1 MENNCIVGI
10 TGSKGFIGKHL
21 YAHLSILSD
30 KFKVISIDRSAFEN
44 ASELDEL
51 VSKCHIVIHLAAVN
65 RAENI
70 DFLYRENI
78 NLAQK
83 LANSL
88 GRSDSKARV
97 IFASSIQENTES
109 VYGRSKAKS
118 KTVLLESAL
127 ERGATF
133 TSLIIPNVF
142 GPFSKPNYNTF
153 IATFSHNLISNV
165 EPKIIENSRVDLIYI
180 DHLIRLII
188 ENFEDSVDFERI
200 IKPDITITVKE
211 VLNKLKVFKNLYLE
225 NGQIPKM
232 KDAFELNLFN
242 TFRSF
247 IDEKTFFP
255 FPLTKNTDLRG
266 SFVEIVKLGV
276 GGQVSYSTTKPGV
289 TRGNHFH
296 TRKIE
301 RFCVIKGQAKVEL
314 RKFDKSESVQFSL
327 NGKYPSF
334 VDMPIWYTHNITN
347 IGDDELITIFW
358 INEIFDPND
367 SDTYM
372 LVV

>member
-1 MENNCIVGI
+1 MVGI

-21 YAHLSILSD
+21 SVHLSFLSD
-30 KFKVISIDRSAFEN
+30 QYTVIPIDRSAFDN
-44 ASELDEL
+44 LLELDEL
-51 VSKCHIVIHLAAVN
+51 VSKCHIIIHLAAVN

-70 DFLYRENI
+70 DFLYNENI
-78 NLAQK
+78 K
-83 LANSL
+83 LAEKLASSL
-88 GRSDSKARV
+88 ERSASKARV
-97 IFASSIQENTES
+97 IFASSIQEKTES
-109 VYGRSKAKS
+109 IYGLSKAKS
-118 KTVLLESAL
+118 NKILLESAL
-127 ERGATF
+127 ERGGTF

-153 IATFSHNLISNV
+153 VATFSHKLLANI
-165 EPKIIENSRVDLIYI
+165 EPNIIENSKVDLIYI
-180 DHLIRLII
+180 DNLIRLII
-188 ENFEDSVDFERI
+188 DNFEDSDEYERS

-211 VLNKLKVFKNLYLE
+211 VLKKLNVFKNLYIE
-225 NGQIPKM
+225 KGQIPKM
-232 KDAFELNLFN
+232 KNTFEVNLFN

-247 IDEKTFFP
+247 IDVKTFFP
-255 FPLTKNTDLRG
+255 FQLTNNIDLRG
-266 SFVEIVKLGV
+266 SFIEIVKLGV

-301 RFCVIKGQAKVEL
+301 RFCVIQGQAKIKL
-314 RKFDKSESVQFSL
+314 RKIDKSESVQFYL
-327 NGKYPSF
+327 NGKSPSF

-347 IGDDELITIFW
+347 IGDNELITIFW

-372 LVV
+372 LEV

>member
-1 MENNCIVGI
+1 VENYCVVGI

-21 YAHLSILSD
+21 SVHLSLLSD
-30 KFKVISIDRSAFEN
+30 QYRVISIDRSAFEN
-44 ASELDEL
+44 VFELDEL
-51 VSKCHIVIHLAAVN
+51 VSKCHIIIHLAAVN

-70 DFLYRENI
+70 DFLYNENI
-78 NLAQK
+78 NLAEK
-83 LANSL
+83 LASSL
-88 GRSDSKARV
+88 ERCASKARV
-97 IFASSIQENTES
+97 IFASSIQEKTDS
-109 VYGRSKAKS
+109 IYGLSKAKS
-118 KTVLLESAL
+118 NKILLESAL
-127 ERGATF
+127 ERRGTF

-153 IATFSHNLISNV
+153 VATFSHKLLSNI
-165 EPKIIENSRVDLIYI
+165 ETNIIENSKVDLIYI
-180 DHLIRLII
+180 DNLIRLII
-188 ENFEDSVDFERI
+188 DNFEDSDEYERS

-211 VLNKLKVFKNLYLE
+211 VLKKLKVFKNLYFE
-225 NGQIPKM
+225 KGQIPKM
-232 KDAFELNLFN
+232 KDTFEVNLFN

-247 IDEKTFFP
+247 IDVKTFFP
-255 FPLTKNTDLRG
+255 FQLTNNMDFRG
-266 SFVEIVKLGV
+266 SFIEIVKLGV

-301 RFCVIKGQAKVEL
+301 RFCVIQGQAKIKL
-314 RKFDKSESVQFSL
+314 RKIDKSESLQFYL
-327 NGKYPSF
+327 NGKSPSF

-347 IGDDELITIFW
+347 VGDNELITIFW

-372 LVV
+372 LEV